1 MNLLMPD
8 ANNKDECILS
18 LRDVTRINEIIFTGE
33 FGHIRGGSEIN
44 FFFEKHL
51 KNNSQKVPFNFS

>member
-18 LRDVTRINEIIFTGE
+18 LRDVTRISKMIFTGE
-33 FGHIRGGSEIN
+33 FDHTRGSIEIKY
-44 FFFEKHL
+44 F
-51 KNNSQKVPFNFS
+51 